1 MTPNLL
7 EDIGLAAFIFALETG
22 AVSLITL
29 RLLLMNRG
37 YAGRA
42 AGLAFFEALAYIVAL
57 GVVVQNVTNALNVLA
72 YAMGFSTG
80 IFAGMR
86 MEHRLALGFVT
97 LHAFSDSHGAE
108 VAGGLRDAGF
118 GATVS
123 HGEGSAG
130 PVTVVVTTVRRRDAV
145 RASRIVQS
153 ADPEAF
159 ITMED
164 TSGVQ
169 RGWFGFPRMGS
180 VRRWRPQAPRVRRPA
195 RRWLP
200 RFRS

>member
-1 MTPNLL
+1 MTSNLL
-7 EDIGLAAFIFALETG
+7 EEIGLAAFIFALETV

-42 AGLAFFEALAYIVAL
+42 SGLGFFEALAYVVAL
-57 GVVVQNVTNALNVLA
+57 GVVVQNITNVLNVLA

-80 IFAGMR
+80 IYAGIR
-86 MEHRLALGFVT
+86 LEHRLALGFVT
-97 LHAFSDSHGAE
+97 IHAFSDSHGAE
-108 VAGGLRDAGF
+108 IASGLRNAAF

-145 RASRIVQS
+145 RASRIVQA

-159 ITMED
+159 ITLED
-164 TSGVQ
+164 TSGVA

-180 VRRWRPQAPRVRRPA
+180 ARRWRPHVPRVRRPA
-195 RRWLP
+195 RRWRP